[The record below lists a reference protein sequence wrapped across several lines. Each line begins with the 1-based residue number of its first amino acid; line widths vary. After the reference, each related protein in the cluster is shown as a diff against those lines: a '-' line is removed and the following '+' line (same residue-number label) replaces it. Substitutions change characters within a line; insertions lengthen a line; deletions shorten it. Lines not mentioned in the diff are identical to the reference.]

1 MFHFSCL
8 SRKATNG
15 LLLNVVRLCLN
26 LTEHMLGGIKAI
38 LFLKQCSTQLSLS
51 YNPIPASAT
60 EPNTSLKSRR
70 RCVFQGYPRSNWES
84 QPVNV
89 PVSDLDGTCSSKT
102 NSVPS
107 QRGFGGRVLCSWWD
121 SGVKMTISQSSKSQ
135 TQLSY
140 LELLGRAARFN
151 GGGSLSEL

>member
-1 MFHFSCL
+1 MFHFFCL

-51 YNPIPASAT
+51 IIPSQLLLQNQMPLWSPDAAVCLEDTHVLT
-60 EPNTSLKSRR
+60 EL
-70 RCVFQGYPRSNWES
+70 

-89 PVSDLDGTCSSKT
+89 PVSDP
-102 NSVPS
+102 NSNLVPS
-107 QRGFGGRVLCSWWD
+107 QRGCGGHVPFSWWD

-140 LELLGRAARFN
+140 LELLGRAACFN